1 MKLIELEPR
10 WCSDSHPESADK
22 KQGVTFLCPHCRARR
37 LGVFFDTPICSSSP
51 VDIVAFHKER
61 LRVDA
66 HPFDD
71 IHVGGVLWH
80 RVSGETFDTLTLT
93 PSIDASAFGCWH
105 GHITNGE
112 IA

>member
-1 MKLIELEPR
+1 MRLLELDPR
-10 WCSDSHPESADK
+10 WCTASSVESTDQ

-37 LGVFFDTPICSSSP
+37 LGVFFDLPICGSPP
-51 VDIVAFHKER
+51 VDLAAFHHDR
-61 LRVDA
+61 LRADE

-71 IHVGGVLWH
+71 IHIGQVLWH

-105 GHITNGE
+105 GFITNGE
-112 IA
+112 IQ